1 MDFSKLKVTEDKNR
15 EIINEPPFYKE
26 VIFKGEELVNLEY
39 EPVFDY
45 FTEKTGKKVAN
56 SHRVLDGDFV
66 TVEDGSGIVHIAP
79 GFGEDDFNLCKKNNI
94 GVVCPVDDGGCFCL
108 DEKDDNIKYDLGD
121 KHEVLKLN
129 GRQVFETNDDV
140 IKYLKS
146 KDLWIKTEQYLHNY
160 PHCWRTDTPLIY
172 KAVSSW
178 YVKVTEFKDRM
189 CELNKQI
196 NWIPENVKDGQFGK
210 WLENARDWSITRN
223 RFWGAPVPVWIEEQ
237 VVELTNDN
245 FRHPIFYSF
254 NNVNFI
260 SHFTAEVEETKKA
273 ETHYKELKE
282 ILKEFIEMLKEKKNN
297 PNKDIEK
304 NLNKL
309 EKKYNQKY
317 IAGWNRSPHSLSFC
331 AFIENAKS
339 LLNSGLFIL
348 EKLSNTQINNFNDLI
363 DFLISNLEKSLNEVC
378 EEEAKFKKTNDA
390 IFLGL
395 PIDNGINII
404 SSLFYNNFL
413 FIPVLVPSSIQE
425 LETFFKDDYI
435 ADFKAGKNSGKYIKD
450 KNNPEESF
458 KIDDL
463 HRPYIDELVKHT
475 DGGDLKRVEDVLDCW
490 FESGSMP
497 YAQVHYPFEYRD
509 GNGNLI
515 RTKEENEKWFNSHF
529 PCDFVTEYVA
539 QTRGWFYTMVVLATA
554 LFDKIPFKNVI
565 CHGVMLDINGQKLSK
580 RLRNY
585 PDPLEM
591 IDVYGSDAMRWLMAS
606 SPVVQGGDMRIDKDG
621 KMIAD
626 IVKNIL
632 NPIWNA
638 FMFYKQYAEL
648 DKIKIS
654 GKVDSKNVMDVY
666 ILSKLKL
673 FVEKFEN
680 AMDKYNTIDAC
691 HEVELFIES
700 LNNWYIRRNKERF
713 WRSEHD
719 ENKQQAYE
727 TLHCVLKVF
736 ATAVAPVLPF
746 LCEKIYQDLIKFEEK

>member
-1 MDFSKLKVTEDKNR
+1 MDFSKLKITEDKNR
-15 EIINEPPFYKE
+15 KPVEEPPFYKE
-26 VIFKGEELVNLEY
+26 VIFKGDELVGLEY

-56 SHRVLDGDFV
+56 SHKILDGDFV
-66 TVEDGSGIVHIAP
+66 TIEDGSGIVHIAP

-108 DEKDDNIKYDLGD
+108 DEKDDNVEYDLGD
-121 KHEVLKLN
+121 KHEVLHLN
-129 GRQVFETNDDV
+129 GRQVFDTNDDV
-140 IKYLKS
+140 IKYLKG
-146 KDLWIKTEQYLHNY
+146 KGLWIKTEQYLHRY

-178 YVKVTEFKDRM
+178 YVKVTDFKDRM

-223 RFWGAPVPVWIEEQ
+223 RFWGAPVPVWRIKY
-237 VVELTNDN
+237 
-245 FRHPIFYSF
+245 R
-254 NNVNFI
+254 
-260 SHFTAEVEETKKA
+260 
-273 ETHYKELKE
+273 KE
-282 ILKEFIEMLKEKKNN
+282 IYITPEEDEKFNKEELLEGFYGYSVDYDELGNEIKKNIDKEIQN
-297 PNKDIEK
+297 V
-304 NLNKL
+304 
-309 EKKYNQKY
+309 
-317 IAGWNRSPHSLSFC
+317 
-331 AFIENAKS
+331 ENDLKS
-339 LLNSGLFIL
+339 LLLNSVKNNCCIKIHPVYENSNEYDEFIVNEKDCLNKIDDIINFDIEEGL
-348 EKLSNTQINNFNDLI
+348 KCINDDVYCANVEY
-363 DFLISNLEKSLNEVC
+363 DFEI
-378 EEEAKFKKTNDA
+378 
-390 IFLGL
+390 
-395 PIDNGINII
+395 
-404 SSLFYNNFL
+404 
-413 FIPVLVPSSIQE
+413 VPSSIE
-425 LETFFKDDYI
+425 SLEQFFKDDYI

-515 RTKEENEKWFNSHF
+515 RTKEENEQWFNTHF

-539 QTRGWFYTMVVLATA
+539 QTRGWFYTMMVLATA

-626 IVKNIL
+626 VVKNIL

-654 GKVDSKNVMDVY
+654 GKLDSKNVMDVY

-727 TLHCVLKVF
+727 SLHFVLKTF
-736 ATAVAPVLPF
+736 ATTVAPVLPF
-746 LCEKIYQDLIKFEEK
+746 LCEKIYQDLIEFEDK

>member
-1 MDFSKLKVTEDKNR
+1 
-15 EIINEPPFYKE
+15 
-26 VIFKGEELVNLEY
+26 
-39 EPVFDY
+39 
-45 FTEKTGKKVAN
+45 
-56 SHRVLDGDFV
+56 
-66 TVEDGSGIVHIAP
+66 
-79 GFGEDDFNLCKKNNI
+79 
-94 GVVCPVDDGGCFCL
+94 
-108 DEKDDNIKYDLGD
+108 
-121 KHEVLKLN
+121 
-129 GRQVFETNDDV
+129 
-140 IKYLKS
+140 
-146 KDLWIKTEQYLHNY
+146 
-160 PHCWRTDTPLIY
+160 
-172 KAVSSW
+172 
-178 YVKVTEFKDRM
+178 M

-223 RFWGAPVPVWIEEQ
+223 RFWGAPVPVWRNIEKFKDINFYYSTKDDEVYINYLKNPLQLKTIDKKQALENDREQ
-237 VVELTNDN
+237 AKQHFIRAKKYYEDVY
-245 FRHPIFYSF
+245 RIFKNYNGSF
-254 NNVNFI
+254 D
-260 SHFTAEVEETKKA
+260 
-273 ETHYKELKE
+273 
-282 ILKEFIEMLKEKKNN
+282 EFIEKIKQIEIKQKDESIVKNLSNSLIELYEKINKGYSFVYYHSQNKIITKFDDIIECCCLQIKNDIEN
-297 PNKDIEK
+297 DIEK
-304 NLNKL
+304 RIGNTELIPLDFFRTGRFCCGDCSCDALFL
-309 EKKYNQKY
+309 E
-317 IAGWNRSPHSLSFC
+317 L
-331 AFIENAKS
+331 
-339 LLNSGLFIL
+339 
-348 EKLSNTQINNFNDLI
+348 
-363 DFLISNLEKSLNEVC
+363 
-378 EEEAKFKKTNDA
+378 KT
-390 IFLGL
+390 F
-395 PIDNGINII
+395 
-404 SSLFYNNFL
+404 
-413 FIPVLVPSSIQE
+413 SSIQE

-450 KNNPEESF
+450 KNNPEGSF

-591 IDVYGSDAMRWLMAS
+591 IDIYGSDAMRWLMAS

-626 IVKNIL
+626 VVKNIL

-654 GKVDSKNVMDVY
+654 GKIDSKNVMDVY

-727 TLHCVLKVF
+727 TLHFVLKTF
-736 ATAVAPVLPF
+736 ATTVAPVLPF
-746 LCEKIYQDLIKFEEK
+746 LCEKIYQDLIEFEDK